1 MKALRCNELGGPEKL
16 SIEDIP
22 VPELNT
28 NEVLVGIKSA
38 SVNFPDVLM
47 IQGLYQY
54 QPPLPFTPG
63 AEAAGIVEAVGS
75 DVKNFKIGDKVFVMA
90 GAGCFAEKIAVEEV
104 RLQPIPSAMD
114 FDVAAALSMTY
125 GTSIFALKQRANIQ
139 AGETLL
145 VMGASGG
152 VGLSAVELGKAYGA
166 RVIAAVSSEEKGS
179 VCKEHGADETII
191 YPADGLDRDQQKEF
205 SNTIKNLTNG
215 LGANVVYDPVGGTY
229 AEPAIRATAW
239 DGRYLV
245 IGFAAG
251 EIPKPP
257 LNLAL
262 LKNCQ
267 IVGVFWG
274 AWTAMFP
281 AENLANFNE
290 LFSLYKA
297 EKINPRITDR
307 FNLNN
312 AADAIAHLGNRKAVG
327 KVLVDV

>member
-63 AEAAGIVEAVGS
+63 AEAAGIVEAIGS
-75 DVKNFKIGDKVFVMA
+75 NVKNFKIGDKVFVMA

-104 RLQPIPSAMD
+104 RLHPIPSEMD

-166 RVIAAVSSEEKGS
+166 KVIAAVSSEEKAS

-274 AWTAMFP
+274 AWTAMFT

-297 EKINPRITDR
+297 KKINPRITDR

>member
-1 MKALRCNELGGPEKL
+1 
-16 SIEDIP
+16 
-22 VPELNT
+22 
-28 NEVLVGIKSA
+28 
-38 SVNFPDVLM
+38 
-47 IQGLYQY
+47 
-54 QPPLPFTPG
+54 
-63 AEAAGIVEAVGS
+63 
-75 DVKNFKIGDKVFVMA
+75 
-90 GAGCFAEKIAVEEV
+90 
-104 RLQPIPSAMD
+104 MD

-152 VGLSAVELGKAYGA
+152 VGLAAVELGKAYGA
-166 RVIAAVSSEEKGS
+166 KVIAAVSSEEKAS

-215 LGANVVYDPVGGTY
+215 LGANVVYDPIGGTY

-257 LNLAL
+257 HL
-262 LKNCQ
+262 L
-267 IVGVFWG
+267 F
-274 AWTAMFP
+274 
-281 AENLANFNE
+281 
-290 LFSLYKA
+290 
-297 EKINPRITDR
+297 
-307 FNLNN
+307 
-312 AADAIAHLGNRKAVG
+312 
-327 KVLVDV
+327 

>member
-1 MKALRCNELGGPEKL
+1 MKALRCNELGGPDRL
-16 SIEDIP
+16 SVENIP
-22 VPELNT
+22 TPEIKS
-28 NEVLVGIKSA
+28 NEVLVAIRSA

-63 AEAAGIVEAVGS
+63 AEAAGTIEAIGL
-75 DVKNFKIGDKVFVMA
+75 DVKNFKIGDRVFIMA
-90 GAGCFAEKIAVEEV
+90 GAGCFAEKIAVEET
-104 RLQPIPSAMD
+104 RIQPIPDGMD
-114 FDVAAALSMTY
+114 FDVAAALAMTY
-125 GTSIFALKQRANIQ
+125 GTSIYALKQRANIQ

-152 VGLSAVELGKAYGA
+152 VGLSAVELGKAFGA
-166 RVIAAVSSEEKGS
+166 KVIAAVSSEEKAS

-191 YPADGLDRDQQKEF
+191 YPANGLDRDQQKEF
-205 SNTIKNLTNG
+205 SNSIKNLTNG
-215 LGANVVYDPVGGTY
+215 LGANVVYDPVGGSY

-274 AWTAMFP
+274 AWTTMFP
-281 AENLANFNE
+281 SENLVNFNE
-290 LFSLYKA
+290 LFSLYK
-297 EKINPRITDR
+297 EKKINPRITDR
-307 FNLNN
+307 FNLDN

>member
-16 SIEDIP
+16 SIEDIS
-22 VPELNT
+22 VPQLQA

-63 AEAAGIVEAVGS
+63 AEASGVIEAIGS
-75 DVKNFKIGDKVFVMA
+75 DVNNYNVGDKVFVMA
-90 GAGCFAEKIAVEEV
+90 GAGCFAEKIAVDKNRV
-104 RLQPIPSAMD
+104 QPIPGDMG
-114 FDVAAALSMTY
+114 FDVAAALTMTY

-166 RVIAAVSSEEKGS
+166 KVIAAVSSAEKAA

-191 YPADGLDRDQQKEF
+191 YSPNGLGKDEQKEF
-205 SNTIKNLTNG
+205 SNTIKNLTGG
-215 LGANVVYDPVGGTY
+215 LGANVVYDPVGGSY
-229 AEPAIRATAW
+229 AEPAIRSTAW

-251 EIPKPP
+251 EIPRPP

-274 AWTAMFP
+274 AWTTMFP
-281 AENLANFNE
+281 EENLNNFKE
-290 LFSLYKA
+290 LFDLFNKG
-297 EKINPRITDR
+297 KINPRITDR
-307 FNLNN
+307 FPLDQ
-312 AADAIAHLGNRKAVG
+312 AANAIAHLGNRKAVG
-327 KVLVDV
+327 KVLIDV

>member
-1 MKALRCNELGGPEKL
+1 M
-16 SIEDIP
+16 
-22 VPELNT
+22 
-28 NEVLVGIKSA
+28 
-38 SVNFPDVLM
+38 
-47 IQGLYQY
+47 
-54 QPPLPFTPG
+54 
-63 AEAAGIVEAVGS
+63 EAIGS

-104 RLQPIPSAMD
+104 RLHPIPSAMD

-166 RVIAAVSSEEKGS
+166 RVIAAVSSEEKAS

-297 EKINPRITDR
+297 KKINPRITDR